1 MCHYI
6 SAFIHLEKENAP
18 VPAGS
23 FNRALPPLILRQ
35 VLFIPLTA
43 PIPTHTVTR
52 AWRALAT
59 SHDLG
64 VGVVN
69 ADLGMKD
76 NATGKPRADGVK

>member
-1 MCHYI
+1 MMFGLFHQI
-6 SAFIHLEKENAP
+6 NSRVNS
-18 VPAGS
+18 PAGS
-23 FNRALPPLILRQ
+23 SNRTLRPLILFH

-43 PIPTHTVTR
+43 PIPTHTVTKPC
-52 AWRALAT
+52 RALAT

-76 NATGKPRADGVK
+76 SATGKPRAEGVK